1 MKTAKYTITAIA
13 LSICTLI
20 GAQTSF
26 DAAKLYEEELNGTA
40 RYIGMG
46 GAMSALGSD
55 PSVISHNPAGIGTYR
70 KSDINLSL
78 SSFGTSVS
86 TDPSATASKPIFNN
100 GRSYYSRNTKSDV
113 NAAFDNFS
121 AIFSGS
127 ESGDNYFNFGMSY
140 RKLQNIDRNLDYID
154 SFDDAD
160 GYEVWREYKDHQRNK
175 VNSFDFNISY
185 NLSDKV
191 YFGYTFGILSA
202 VTNSEGYFYDYYAP
216 GNHPDFPNGLDYTCV
231 DKMNRSDGAGWNM
244 AFGTIIRPVQALR
257 LGAAIKTPTYFHER
271 LEYSDYLYAVMG
283 EGKDGDKFN
292 NDVEYKYSSPWS
304 IDLSAG
310 LTFGGSVVN
319 VALGAEYEKHFA
331 SRSSL
336 SIGNTKMVNQGAVD
350 YKDFSVLKT
359 GFELNV
365 SNFSI
370 RSGFGY
376 KESMFNDGS
385 YPYLYDSDFN
395 GWKNDSSGNLA
406 EVGRTDFQIDRPGK
420 TRYVTFGLGYCS
432 TPDRDG
438 TQFYI
443 DLAYVNG
450 LKGSIVN
457 VNEYAEDVDV
467 KYNYKS
473 DKIQLTFGW
482 NF

>member
-113 NAAFDNFS
+113 NVAFDNFS

-140 RKLQNIDRNLDYID
+140 RKLQNIDRNLEYID

-216 GNHPDFPNGLDYTCV
+216 GNHPDYPNGLDYTCV

-283 EGKDGDKFN
+283 EQVF
-292 NDVEYKYSSPWS
+292 
-304 IDLSAG
+304 ITL
-310 LTFGGSVVN
+310 VN
-319 VALGAEYEKHFA
+319 
-331 SRSSL
+331 
-336 SIGNTKMVNQGAVD
+336 
-350 YKDFSVLKT
+350 
-359 GFELNV
+359 
-365 SNFSI
+365 
-370 RSGFGY
+370 
-376 KESMFNDGS
+376 
-385 YPYLYDSDFN
+385 
-395 GWKNDSSGNLA
+395 
-406 EVGRTDFQIDRPGK
+406 RP
-420 TRYVTFGLGYCS
+420 
-432 TPDRDG
+432 
-438 TQFYI
+438 
-443 DLAYVNG
+443 
-450 LKGSIVN
+450 
-457 VNEYAEDVDV
+457 
-467 KYNYKS
+467 
-473 DKIQLTFGW
+473 
-482 NF
+482 

>member
-1 MKTAKYTITAIA
+1 MKQSFFTIAILICLALLPGCNKSAGDAAEFKYEIVLSDTLDEPSWYDLFESVSYIPLKTDIPMGQIDQIVVRDGLMYVIA
-13 LSICTLI
+13 DGLFCFDMEGNCKFGNINKGRARNEFLKPSSLSVFDGKVFVYDRFKNQMLV
-20 GAQTSF
+20 F
-26 DAAKLYEEELNGTA
+26 DAQ
-40 RYIGMG
+40 
-46 GAMSALGSD
+46 
-55 PSVISHNPAGIGTYR
+55 
-70 KSDINLSL
+70 
-78 SSFGTSVS
+78 
-86 TDPSATASKPIFNN
+86 
-100 GRSYYSRNTKSDV
+100 
-113 NAAFDNFS
+113 
-121 AIFSGS
+121 SGS
-127 ESGDNYFNFGMSY
+127 
-140 RKLQNIDRNLDYID
+140 YID

-336 SIGNTKMVNQGAVD
+336 SIGNTKMLNQGAVD